1 MYVKSL
7 AKKLV
12 VSVSKIRKLAM
23 VFLFVEI
30 QKLLLFGVRISEL
43 LKEVLNLQSFAIK
56 LAVSISVI
64 RKLAVVFI
72 PVEIQKFV

>member
-1 MYVKSL
+1 MYKLENIETKELDFKIIFQLLGMYVQSL
-7 AKKLV
+7 
-12 VSVSKIRKLAM
+12 
-23 VFLFVEI
+23 
-30 QKLLLFGVRISEL
+30 
-43 LKEVLNLQSFAIK
+43 AIK

>member
-1 MYVKSL
+1 MRQTRYLLRHDLREAAKKILDMTQIQWL

-12 VSVSKIRKLAM
+12 
-23 VFLFVEI
+23 
-30 QKLLLFGVRISEL
+30 
-43 LKEVLNLQSFAIK
+43 
-56 LAVSISVI
+56 VSISVI

>member
-1 MYVKSL
+1 MEKKVPKIDVQWL

-12 VSVSKIRKLAM
+12 
-23 VFLFVEI
+23 
-30 QKLLLFGVRISEL
+30 
-43 LKEVLNLQSFAIK
+43 
-56 LAVSISVI
+56 VSISVI

>member
-1 MYVKSL
+1 MYQMESIMTPIVMKYIQWL

-12 VSVSKIRKLAM
+12 
-23 VFLFVEI
+23 
-30 QKLLLFGVRISEL
+30 
-43 LKEVLNLQSFAIK
+43 
-56 LAVSISVI
+56 VSISVI